1 MYTPSTPRGRRA
13 MQGGLA
19 AVVAL
24 TLSGA
29 AWHGLAAESTA
40 TAEVVQ
46 SAVTPESPAVAGEG
60 YADVVDKVAP
70 AVVTIR
76 TEGHARMRQ
85 TVMPDEELFRRFF
98 GDRFFENDQRRMPAP
113 VQRGLGSGVV
123 TTADGYILTNHHVI
137 DGADSIRVELL
148 DGRSFDAELVGTD
161 APSDL
166 AVLKIEGTGLPTLP
180 LGDSDAVRVGDIVL
194 AVGNPMGIGQTVT
207 AGIVSAKGR
216 STGFGDGSYE
226 DFLQTDAPINH
237 GNSGGALVN
246 LEGELIGI
254 NSQILSPGQGNI
266 GIGFAIPANM
276 ARHVMSELQTDGHV
290 RRAQMGVV
298 IQPVTS
304 EIAESL
310 ALGAVKGAIVSDVDE
325 GSPADRAGIER
336 GDVILS
342 FNGHDV
348 TDTNALRNRV
358 ASTTPGT
365 EATVVVL
372 RDGRERTLSLTLR
385 EIPTTDLARGQEPAE
400 ADRTALGVAVAPLTP
415 ELRELAGLP
424 DDATGLMV
432 QSVNPESRAASAGI
446 REGDGIAEVNQKPV
460 ENVQDLRAAL
470 KIAPDRPVLLLVS
483 REGRSVF
490 VTVRPS

>member
-1 MYTPSTPRGRRA
+1 
-13 MQGGLA
+13 
-19 AVVAL
+19 
-24 TLSGA
+24 
-29 AWHGLAAESTA
+29 
-40 TAEVVQ
+40 
-46 SAVTPESPAVAGEG
+46 
-60 YADVVDKVAP
+60 
-70 AVVTIR
+70 
-76 TEGHARMRQ
+76 
-85 TVMPDEELFRRFF
+85 
-98 GDRFFENDQRRMPAP
+98 
-113 VQRGLGSGVV
+113 
-123 TTADGYILTNHHVI
+123 
-137 DGADSIRVELL
+137 
-148 DGRSFDAELVGTD
+148 
-161 APSDL
+161 
-166 AVLKIEGTGLPTLP
+166 
-180 LGDSDAVRVGDIVL
+180 
-194 AVGNPMGIGQTVT
+194 
-207 AGIVSAKGR
+207 
-216 STGFGDGSYE
+216 
-226 DFLQTDAPINH
+226 
-237 GNSGGALVN
+237 
-246 LEGELIGI
+246 
-254 NSQILSPGQGNI
+254 
-266 GIGFAIPANM
+266 
-276 ARHVMSELQTDGHV
+276 
-290 RRAQMGVV
+290 RAQMGVV

-446 REGDGIAEVNQKPV
+446 REGDVIAEVNQKPV